1 MLINV
6 YILYFIKT
14 ENAKVWL
21 YNSSHVTSSKVHTYH
36 ESNLFWFIT
45 LLKLFTKKRNLD
57 FLRRRNRSKSY
68 MYIVYMTDI
77 WVSLWGRELCIGQ
90 GEGYNLCEAFL
101 HVTLYGRHNRKGWWW
116 WWCPPSFTMF
126 LLHLQPIY
134 TYPYC
139 VTVWWVKRPHLMKRT
154 WCSHCTTNNK
164 RRGWIK

>member
-6 YILYFIKT
+6 YILYFMKT

-36 ESNLFWFIT
+36 KSNLFWFIT
-45 LLKLFTKKRNLD
+45 LLKLFTKKRNFD

-116 WWCPPSFTMF
+116 WWCPP
-126 LLHLQPIY
+126 LLHHVFVAPS
-134 TYPYC
+134 TYLYIALLC
-139 VTVWWVKRPHLMKRT
+139 HSLV
-154 WCSHCTTNNK
+154 
-164 RRGWIK
+164 IKEATLNEKYVM